1 MMKLYRYESANYA
14 DGIKI
19 CLHEYHVASE
29 TPKGHWI
36 STAFHFSDVPED
48 TDIRKDR
55 WVQKE
60 GANIFARTTRQA
72 ALHDFRCRKTR
83 YKQIMEA
90 RLFELET
97 IFDLLNDGEF

>member
-1 MMKLYRYESANYA
+1 MMKLYRYESANRE

-19 CLHEYHVASE
+19 CLQEYYVASE
-29 TPKGHWI
+29 TPKGYWI

-48 TDIRKDR
+48 TDIRRDR
-55 WVQKE
+55 WVRKE
-60 GANIFARTTRQA
+60 GVNIFARTTRQA

-90 RLFELET
+90 RLLELAT
-97 IFDLLNDGEF
+97 IFDLLDA